1 MIRRSR
7 LIKVVFGSSAV
18 IFILLQFLETSV
30 STSNGSSGSTKLPTS
45 SKLISK
51 NLTKDISSAV
61 VVSPNLNKT
70 TQDIGNVLLD
80 ETNKEV
86 KNTLSGER
94 IHGLPN
100 ETLTAHC
107 ALVIEYFQPFLYEI
121 KRNINNPVFKQKLQR
136 LFLYPTQTFHTF

>member
-1 MIRRSR
+1 M
-7 LIKVVFGSSAV
+7 
-18 IFILLQFLETSV
+18 
-30 STSNGSSGSTKLPTS
+30 STSNGSSGSSTKLPTS
-45 SKLISK
+45 SKSISK

-100 ETLTAHC
+100 ETLTGKY
-107 ALVIEYFQPFLYEI
+107 IYST
-121 KRNINNPVFKQKLQR
+121 RN
-136 LFLYPTQTFHTF
+136 

>member
-1 MIRRSR
+1 M
-7 LIKVVFGSSAV
+7 
-18 IFILLQFLETSV
+18 
-30 STSNGSSGSTKLPTS
+30 
-45 SKLISK
+45 
-51 NLTKDISSAV
+51 TKDISSAV

-100 ETLTAHC
+100 ETLTG
-107 ALVIEYFQPFLYEI
+107 
-121 KRNINNPVFKQKLQR
+121 KKLQKDLNNNSPHLGYR
-136 LFLYPTQTFHTF
+136 LHSK

>member
-1 MIRRSR
+1 M
-7 LIKVVFGSSAV
+7 
-18 IFILLQFLETSV
+18 

-100 ETLTAHC
+100 ETLTGKYTLQEICGLKSFKRSAVYEIFNHYLSWQF
-107 ALVIEYFQPFLYEI
+107 LVIA
-121 KRNINNPVFKQKLQR
+121 
-136 LFLYPTQTFHTF
+136 LFFHF